1 METMEGAAAT
11 KDLPKFPATITKS
24 KILTASSP
32 FTSHMM
38 PAPVLPNEPA
48 AITKSKMLTVP
59 SPYTSPVS
67 FSASGTVV
75 SPATVIV
82 SAPSKKPLQMPPHR
96 C

>member
-1 METMEGAAAT
+1 MEGAAAT
-11 KDLPKFPATITKS
+11 KYLPKFPATITKS

-32 FTSHMM
+32 FTSPMM

-59 SPYTSPVS
+59 SPFTSPVS